1 MSEEGTEVYDN
12 QDDVQEETHA
22 PRSTSEGDNVEDSS
36 QASTGKISKRKR
48 SNDSDD
54 EEDTNLETKKPKS
67 EGNSSS
73 QPVQISIISQTDDT
87 MVVEIPH
94 DKVGSI
100 IGTKGMIIQDI
111 QARSGCQAKVNQDFP
126 PGVPR
131 QMEFR
136 GTKATMAAGLDL
148 VKRILEFGP
157 ASIHSNTMFG
167 GPQITTMM
175 DCPITIVGKV
185 IGTGGQT
192 IKEIQSKSGAKVQ
205 IHQDLPPEQ
214 PRKLEITGSASAVG
228 SAVQMIQ
235 TIMTGGNINGPSTT
249 PRGNAGPALQHN
261 GYGQQQGH
269 TPRGSHHH
277 QPQQQ
282 QQQQQQ
288 FHHHHHN
295 PPPVATAAPPAAPM
309 YHPPAGPEVRQQDIS
324 IVIEVSKMLVGK
336 IIGKGGENIVSLQ
349 RKSGCRIVV
358 DQQVPEG
365 YPCRVNVTGVPYNVD
380 LARKLIEEIQ
390 MGVHTSKLGAT
401 LPPPVAAG
409 TPAPAAPP
417 AAPQPVYGGYS
428 MPAYSMPP
436 VAQPPA
442 YGGYNAYPA
451 APPAAVASYPY
462 AQPAAAAAPNPYGY
476 PAYPHH
482 AAAPVAQPYQKHHT
496 AAPRVAA
503 APVVKP
509 APAPAPQPA
518 ANVWTEYKDDEG
530 RSYWY
535 NSATGVSQWEPP
547 SYKK

>member
-1 MSEEGTEVYDN
+1 MLSEEGGEGFDN
-12 QDDVQEETHA
+12 QEEEVRI
-22 PRSTSEGDNVEDSS
+22 PRSTSEADNIEESS
-36 QASTGKISKRKR
+36 QASTGKIAKRKR

-54 EEDTNLETKKPKS
+54 EDNTNLETKKPKS
-67 EGNSSS
+67 EGNSSAES
-73 QPVQISIISQTDDT
+73 VHISILSQSDD
-87 MVVEIPH
+87 MMIVEIPH

-111 QARSGCQAKVNQDFP
+111 QARTGCQAKVNQDFP

-136 GTKATMAAGLDL
+136 GTKATMTAGLEL

-157 ASIHSNTMFG
+157 ASIHANTMFG

-205 IHQDLPPEQ
+205 IHQDFPPEQ

-235 TIMTGGNINGPSTT
+235 TIMTGGNINGLAAT
-249 PRGNAGPALQHN
+249 PRNGSTSGGAQHN
-261 GYGQQQGH
+261 NYGQHGH
-269 TPRGSHHH
+269 AGR

-282 QQQQQQ
+282 
-288 FHHHHHN
+288 HHYHHN
-295 PPPVATAAPPAAPM
+295 SPPISSAPPAAPLVVS
-309 YHPPAGPEVRQQDIS
+309 YPAPAAAGPEIRQPDIS

-380 LARKLIEEIQ
+380 IARKLVEEIQ

-401 LPPPVAAG
+401 LPPPIAG
-409 TPAPAAPP
+409 GSPAPSVPH
-417 AAPQPVYGGYS
+417 APQPVYGGYS
-428 MPAYSMPP
+428 MPAYGMPP
-436 VAQPPA
+436 TAPPA
-442 YGGYNAYPA
+442 YGAYGAYPT
-451 APPAAVASYPY
+451 APPAVAGYPY
-462 AQPAAAAAPNPYGY
+462 GAQPAATAPNPY
-476 PAYPHH
+476 AYPQH
-482 AAAPVAQPYQKHHT
+482 AAAQSHHHQQHQAHSTTPRAVSTPVGAVH
-496 AAPRVAA
+496 
-503 APVVKP
+503 KP
-509 APAPAPQPA
+509 APAPQH
-518 ANVWTEYKDDEG
+518 VGGLWTEYKDEEG

-535 NSATGVSQWEPP
+535 NSSTGVSQWERPRF
-547 SYKK
+547 

>member
-1 MSEEGTEVYDN
+1 MSSEEGAEVYDN
-12 QDDVQEETHA
+12 QEEEVRV
-22 PRSTSEGDNVEDSS
+22 PRSTSEVDNVEESS
-36 QASTGKISKRKR
+36 QSGKIAKRKR
-48 SNDSDD
+48 SDDSDD
-54 EEDTNLETKKPKS
+54 EYDTNLETKKPKS
-67 EGNSSS
+67 EGKSSS
-73 QPVQISIISQTDDT
+73 EAVHISIISQSDD
-87 MVVEIPH
+87 MMIVEIPH

-111 QARSGCQAKVNQDFP
+111 QARTGCQAKVNQDFP

-136 GTKATMAAGLDL
+136 GTKATMTAGLEL

-157 ASIHSNTMFG
+157 ASIHANTMFG

-205 IHQDLPPEQ
+205 IHQDFPPEQ

-235 TIMTGGNINGPSTT
+235 TIMTGGNINGPVTT
-249 PRGNAGPALQHN
+249 PRNGSGPAGAQHN
-261 GYGQQQGH
+261 SYGQHGH
-269 TPRGSHHH
+269 TGR

-282 QQQQQQ
+282 QPQQ
-288 FHHHHHN
+288 HHYHHN
-295 PPPVATAAPPAAPM
+295 PPSVAAPPAAPM
-309 YHPPAGPEVRQQDIS
+309 VVSYPAPAVAGPEVRQPDIS

-365 YPCRVNVTGVPYNVD
+365 YPCRVNVTGIPYNVD

-401 LPPPVAAG
+401 LPPPIAAG
-409 TPAPAAPP
+409 APAPAAPP
-417 AAPQPVYGGYS
+417 APQPGYGGYS
-428 MPAYSMPP
+428 MPYGMPP
-436 VAQPPA
+436 STMPAQPPA
-442 YGGYNAYPA
+442 YGAYGAYPT
-451 APPAAVASYPY
+451 APPAVASYPY
-462 AQPAAAAAPNPYGY
+462 GGQPAAAAPNPYAY
-476 PAYPHH
+476 PAYPQH
-482 AAAPVAQPYQKHHT
+482 AAAQPHHQQHHAHST
-496 AAPRVAA
+496 PRSVSTSAA
-503 APVVKP
+503 AVHKP
-509 APAPAPQPA
+509 APAPQHN
-518 ANVWTEYKDDEG
+518 ANVWTEYKDEEG